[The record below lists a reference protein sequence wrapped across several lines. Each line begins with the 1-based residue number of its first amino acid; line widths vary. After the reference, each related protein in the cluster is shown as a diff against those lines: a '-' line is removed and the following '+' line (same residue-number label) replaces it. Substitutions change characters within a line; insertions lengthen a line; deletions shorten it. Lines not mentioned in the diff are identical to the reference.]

1 MEAAKPTPIEAR
13 PYNREPTT
21 PTYTPL
27 K

>member
-1 MEAAKPTPIEAR
+1 MEAAKPTPVEAR
-13 PYNREPTT
+13 LYNREPTT